1 MLIMR
6 GPPEPASRDLI
17 SRLEDVASQSEAAI
31 AARIEKYRALGI
43 KQEVVETW
51 QSVHEEEDSAKTLR
65 EVRTCGR
72 TCSRS
77 AFSCACACAR
87 AFEHVS
93 MRVANVA
100 YSHHYP

>member
-1 MLIMR
+1 MLIKR
-6 GPPEPASRDLI
+6 GPPEPASAGLI
-17 SRLEDVASQSEAAI
+17 RRLEDVASQSEAAI

-65 EVRTCGR
+65 EVCAHVLAFRR
-72 TCSRS
+72 RS
-77 AFSCACACAR
+77 HACACA
-87 AFEHVS
+87 FVHVL

-100 YSHHYP
+100 YYHHYP